1 MLKKSRLRQGI
12 DDTKINDRPIHV
24 WRSGRERRS
33 DRRADRAPAAFALVG
48 ACADHRRLGDV
59 FRWLRRAGAGLYP
72 SGAVSTLAPHA
83 AASGVFFF
91 PPPRPPPTRAR
102 AATP

>member
-1 MLKKSRLRQGI
+1 MRKLPLQNQAEGKKPARSKMPGRFLTCLRRGI

-48 ACADHRRLGDV
+48 ACADHRRLGAV

-72 SGAVSTLAPHA
+72 SGAVSTLAP
-83 AASGVFFF
+83 
-91 PPPRPPPTRAR
+91 
-102 AATP
+102 